1 MICNHAMEVRFFL
14 EAHVYCTTCKCSS
27 FCSDSIT
34 FTSYFCLKKM
44 FTRQRLSVAR
54 SSKKDEFY
62 TLYEDVKFELD
73 HYLDQFKDKVI
84 YCPCDTEE
92 SAFVKYF
99 LELEAKGLIKELL
112 YTSLQNGTNFLSD
125 GAIDGYK
132 HSDIIV
138 TNPPFSLFRPFI
150 SLLDSLNKQFIVWS
164 NNNAICY
171 KQVSSMLVKDKIRL
185 GYIANKT
192 CEFEV
197 PEEYGADDPSSKVYL
212 RNNKHYVKVAAIT
225 TFTNLAVNRES
236 NLELTTKYD
245 PSIHFKY
252 DNFDAI
258 NCNKVSIIPYD
269 YDGYI
274 GVPVTYLS
282 KHDPSKFKIV
292 GIFNNFEKL
301 DLDAGRVT
309 GELVHVGTLKTRGPC
324 VNGLPVYVRL
334 IIQRIKD
341 N

>member
-1 MICNHAMEVRFFL
+1 
-14 EAHVYCTTCKCSS
+14 
-27 FCSDSIT
+27 
-34 FTSYFCLKKM
+34 M

-84 YCPCDTEE
+84 YCPCDTDE

-112 YTSLQNGTNFLSD
+112 YTSLQNGTDFLGA
-125 GAIDGYK
+125 GAIDGYR

-138 TNPPFSLFRPFI
+138 TNPPFSLFRPFL
-150 SLLDSLNKQFIVWS
+150 SLLDSLNKKFIIWG
-164 NNNAICY
+164 NNNGCCY
-171 KQVSSMLVKDKIRL
+171 KVTTSMLVKDKIRL

-197 PEEYGADDPSSKVYL
+197 PEDYAEGPDSKVYK
-212 RNNKHYVKVAAIT
+212 RGDKYFVKVASVT
-225 TFTNLAVNRES
+225 TFTNLEVHRDS
-236 NLELTTKYD
+236 QLNLTR
-245 PSIHFKY
+245 HFDGSYVKY

-258 NCNKVSIIPYD
+258 NCNKAIDIPID

-274 GVPVTYLS
+274 GVPITYLA
-282 KHDPSKFKIV
+282 KHDSSKFKIV
-292 GIFNNFEKL
+292 GVFNNFDET
-301 DLDAGRVT
+301 DLELGRIAGDIVT
-309 GELVHVGTLKTRGPC
+309 FNKAPWKTRGPC
-324 VNGLPVYVRL
+324 INGLPLYVRL
-334 IIQRIKD
+334 IIKHV
-341 N
+341 

>member
-1 MICNHAMEVRFFL
+1 
-14 EAHVYCTTCKCSS
+14 
-27 FCSDSIT
+27 
-34 FTSYFCLKKM
+34 M

-73 HYLDQFKDKVI
+73 HYLNQFKDKVI

-112 YTSLQNGTNFLSD
+112 YTSLQNGTDFLSG
-125 GAIDGYK
+125 GAIDGYR

-138 TNPPFSLFRPFI
+138 TNPPFSLFRPFL
-150 SLLDSLNKQFIVWS
+150 SLLDSLNKKFIIWG
-164 NNNAICY
+164 NNNCCAY
-171 KQVSSMLVKDKIRL
+171 KVTTAMLVKDRIRL

-197 PEEYGADDPSSKVYL
+197 PEDYANDPSSKVYT
-212 RNNKHYVKVAAIT
+212 RNNMHYVKVASVT
-225 TFTNLAVNRES
+225 TFTNLDVDRS
-236 NLELTTKYD
+236 SSLNLTRSFDDSYV
-245 PSIHFKY
+245 KY

-258 NCNKVSIIPYD
+258 NCDKTADIPVD

-274 GVPVTYLS
+274 GVPITYLS
-282 KHDPSKFKIV
+282 KHDPSKFKIIGV
-292 GIFNNFEKL
+292 FNNFDVA
-301 DLDAGRVT
+301 DLESGRVA
-309 GELVHVGTLKTRGPC
+309 GSPVDFDKPPWKTKGPV
-324 VNGLPVYVRL
+324 VNGKPLYLRV
-334 IIQRIKD
+334 IIKRV
-341 N
+341 